1 VLKVTA
7 LKRWL
12 GIMGLAS
19 IIGFGGALIL
29 RDSVAPEVR
38 FALEGIAFL
47 AGAQLF
53 FPWGWRRFLA
63 AAVIFVPLTFVNS
76 LPAMQTPTAE
86 IASWVG
92 IAVVAIVISVFER
105 RRAGRATGAN
115 A

>member
-1 VLKVTA
+1 MNA

-19 IIGFGGALIL
+19 IVGFGGAFIL
-29 RDSVAPEVR
+29 RDSVAPDVR
-38 FALEGIAFL
+38 YTLEGIAFL

-53 FPWGWRRFLA
+53 FPTGWSKFLF

-76 LPAMQTPTAE
+76 LPAMQTPAAE

-92 IAVVAIVISVFER
+92 IAVVGIVISVFER
-105 RRAGRATGAN
+105 RRAGRASPN
-115 A
+115 ADA